1 MKNRLNA
8 AVGSAAGIFL
18 LSLLIFLPAG
28 CKKEDAPPPA
38 PAFPPATVLAAKASQ
53 KDMPVAVGAI
63 GTVEAYRSV
72 GIAPLVTGRLLGI
85 RFKEG
90 EDVKKGQVLFTI
102 DPAPY
107 REKLRQAE
115 AKLAKDAAQ
124 KEFNEREAERYAFL
138 LEKGAVSKSDAEK
151 YRTDAAIYE
160 AAVRAD
166 RAEVEDARLNLEYC
180 SVSAP
185 FDGRMGTYAVNVGAV
200 VKANETQLAVINAMT
215 PIYVRFSI
223 PERNLPDVKKYSKA
237 GSVQVKVGLA
247 ADFAGEVRAGRL
259 VFIDNAVDANTGMI
273 QLKSEHPNT
282 DRFLWPGQFVHV
294 SLILTVQPKAV
305 VIPLRAVQ
313 TGEKGSFVFVVKPD
327 GSAEMRPVVVDR
339 TAGAEAVI
347 AQGVSADETVITDG
361 HLKVWPGGKVEIRNS
376 LNEAAS
382 PSGGSKAPTA
392 GEQNK

>member
-8 AVGSAAGIFL
+8 AVGSTAGIFL
-18 LSLLIFLPAG
+18 LALLIFLPAG

-72 GIAPLVTGRLLGI
+72 GIVPLVTGRLLGI

-124 KEFNEREAERYAFL
+124 EEFNEREAERYAFL

-185 FDGRMGTYAVNVGAV
+185 FDGRMGTYGVNVGAV

-247 ADFAGEVRAGRL
+247 ADLAGEVRTGRL

-347 AQGVSADETVITDG
+347 AQGVSAEETVITDG
-361 HLKVWPGGKVEIRNS
+361 HLKVWPGGKVEIRSS

>member
-1 MKNRLNA
+1 MKNRLHA
-8 AVGSAAGIFL
+8 AVGSTAGIFL
-18 LSLLIFLPAG
+18 LALLIFLPAG

-72 GIAPLVTGRLLGI
+72 GITPLVTGRLLGI

-160 AAVRAD
+160 ASVRAD
-166 RAEVEDARLNLEYC
+166 RAEIEDARLNLEYC

-247 ADFAGEVRAGRL
+247 ADFTGEVRTGRL

-327 GSAEMRPVVVDR
+327 GSAEMRPVVVGR

>member
-18 LSLLIFLPAG
+18 LALLIFLPAG

-160 AAVRAD
+160 AALRSD

-185 FDGRMGTYAVNVGAV
+185 FDGRMGAYAVNIGAV
-200 VKANETQLAVINAMT
+200 VKANETQLAVINSVT

-223 PERNLPDVKKYSKA
+223 PERNLADVKKYSKA
-237 GSVQVKVGLA
+237 GGVQVKVGHS
-247 ADFAGEVRAGRL
+247 ADLRGDVRTGRL

-313 TGEKGSFVFVVKPD
+313 TGEKGSFVFVVKSD

-382 PSGGSKAPTA
+382 PSGGSKAPAA

>member
-8 AVGSAAGIFL
+8 AVGSTAGIFL
-18 LSLLIFLPAG
+18 LALLIFLPAG

-382 PSGGSKAPTA
+382 PPGGSKAPTA

>member
-1 MKNRLNA
+1 MKNRLHA
-8 AVGSAAGIFL
+8 AVGSTAGIFL
-18 LSLLIFLPAG
+18 LALLIFLPAG

-72 GIAPLVTGRLLGI
+72 GITPLVTGRLLGI

-160 AAVRAD
+160 ASVRAD

-223 PERNLPDVKKYSKA
+223 PERSLPDVKKYSKA

-247 ADFAGEVRAGRL
+247 ADFAGDVRTGRL

-327 GSAEMRPVVVDR
+327 GSAEMRPVVVGR

>member
-1 MKNRLNA
+1 MKNRLYA
-8 AVGSAAGIFL
+8 AFGSAAGIFL
-18 LSLLIFLPAG
+18 LASLIFLPTG

-38 PAFPPATVLAAKASQ
+38 AAFPPATVLAAKAVLR
-53 KDMPVAVGAI
+53 DMPVAVGAI

-72 GIAPLVTGRLLGI
+72 GITPLVTGRLLGI

-160 AAVRAD
+160 ASVRAD

-247 ADFAGEVRAGRL
+247 ADFAGEVRTGRL

-294 SLILTVQPKAV
+294 LLILTVQPKAV

>member
-1 MKNRLNA
+1 
-8 AVGSAAGIFL
+8 
-18 LSLLIFLPAG
+18 
-28 CKKEDAPPPA
+28 
-38 PAFPPATVLAAKASQ
+38 
-53 KDMPVAVGAI
+53 
-63 GTVEAYRSV
+63 
-72 GIAPLVTGRLLGI
+72 
-85 RFKEG
+85 
-90 EDVKKGQVLFTI
+90 
-102 DPAPY
+102 
-107 REKLRQAE
+107 
-115 AKLAKDAAQ
+115 
-124 KEFNEREAERYAFL
+124 
-138 LEKGAVSKSDAEK
+138 
-151 YRTDAAIYE
+151 
-160 AAVRAD
+160 
-166 RAEVEDARLNLEYC
+166 
-180 SVSAP
+180 
-185 FDGRMGTYAVNVGAV
+185 MGTYAVNVGAV

-223 PERNLPDVKKYSKA
+223 PERSLPDVKKYSKA

-247 ADFAGEVRAGRL
+247 ADFAGEVRTGRL

-294 SLILTVQPKAV
+294 LLILTVQPKAV

>member
-382 PSGGSKAPTA
+382 PPGGSKAPTA